1 MPQGLFYEQQNNA
14 YMRNDW
20 CFSLDTYLNMRDNI
34 IMEISQKQETKQD
47 ENRSIRLAG
56 RSLNPVNPGG
66 GQVDAGT
73 SDSPDIVRTQHT
85 HRAA

>member
-1 MPQGLFYEQQNNA
+1 
-14 YMRNDW
+14 
-20 CFSLDTYLNMRDNI
+20 
-34 IMEISQKQETKQD
+34 MEITQKQETKQD

-56 RSLNPVNPGG
+56 RSLNHVNPGG